1 MEYDYWWNESYDF
14 LKMQSS
20 KQKSNFWLAVYA
32 ETFCVCKTFLENI
45 GIGAIGNTAV
55 PLLNFFT

>member
-32 ETFCVCKTFLENI
+32 ETFCVCETFLVRI
-45 GIGAIGNTAV
+45 
-55 PLLNFFT
+55 

>member
-32 ETFCVCKTFLENI
+32 ETFYVCET
-45 GIGAIGNTAV
+45 
-55 PLLNFFT
+55 LLVRI